1 MSSVTGDGVH
11 TTAGPD
17 TSQMAKYSIEE
28 ERKGSSWILFAT
40 VLLAM
45 EAVLNA
51 VWGIAAIGQ
60 SHFFVGNAHYV
71 FSDLK
76 TWGWITVAFAALQ
89 GLAALSI
96 SRGGQFGR
104 WFGIAIAS
112 LAIIGTMMSMQAA
125 PFWGLALI
133 AIYVVVI
140 YGLAVYG
147 GKSEFAL

>member
-1 MSSVTGDGVH
+1 MSSVTGGGV
-11 TTAGPD
+11 TTGAAPE
-17 TSQMAKYSIEE
+17 TSQMAYSIEE
-28 ERKGSSWILFAT
+28 ERKGTSWILFAT
-40 VLLAM
+40 VLFAM

-51 VWGIAAIGQ
+51 VWGIAAISQ

-71 FSDLK
+71 FGDLK
-76 TWGWITVAFAALQ
+76 TWGSITVGFAALQ

-104 WFGIAIAS
+104 WFGIAVCAFALIA
-112 LAIIGTMMSMQAA
+112 TMMSMQAA

-140 YGLAVYG
+140 YALAVYG
-147 GKSEFAL
+147 GKSEFAI